1 MGGATGEGG
10 ASAGGSPDPH
20 ALPRRYLTADIPGT
34 GGRIRERPEDF
45 LVDEIPAYEPS
56 GSGEHIYLLVQK
68 RGLSTMEMVEVL
80 SHHFGVR
87 RMDVGCAG
95 LKDKH
100 AITRQVVSIHA
111 PGKDAEDFPEI
122 RHERMQ
128 VLWADRHANKL
139 RPGHLK
145 GNRFSIRIRGVEF
158 TGVRHAKAALDRL
171 ARDGV
176 PNRVGEQ
183 RFGLLGNN
191 HLIGAALVAGDFER
205 VASLLLGPC
214 AQRPGVNPEARA
226 HYVAGRLVEALD
238 AFPRPARAERA
249 MLRELIRGK
258 SFKRAA
264 YAIDMQLQ
272 RFYLSAFQ
280 SAVFNDVLDARLT
293 LGALAALGPGDLAFK
308 HDSGAVFPVDDA
320 LAALPETRERLGC
333 LEISPSG
340 PMWGA
345 RMSRAGGGIDAMET
359 AALAARGATVEQLS
373 AFCERSPRLVDG
385 KRRPLRVP
393 LTNTDVEGGA
403 DEHGA
408 YIRVA
413 FDLPRGAFATAVL
426 PEIMKSA
433 TPPSGGAPDGAD
445 DDESEE

>member
-1 MGGATGEGG
+1 MGGAACEGG
-10 ASAGGSPDPH
+10 ASEGGSTDPH
-20 ALPRRYLTADIPGT
+20 ARPRRYLTADIPGT
-34 GGRIRERPEDF
+34 GGRIRERPQDF

-68 RGLSTMEMVEVL
+68 RGLSTLEMVEVL

-100 AITRQVVSIHA
+100 AITRQVVSIHV
-111 PGKDAEDFPEI
+111 PGKKVEDFPAI

-139 RPGHLK
+139 RPGHLQ
-145 GNRFSIRIRGVEF
+145 GNRFSIRIRGVDF
-158 TGVRHAKAALDRL
+158 TSVRHAKAALDRL
-171 ARDGV
+171 EHLGV

-191 HLIGAALVAGDFER
+191 HLIGAALVVGDFER
-205 VASLLLGPC
+205 MASLLLGPC
-214 AQRPGVNPEARA
+214 AEHPGVNPEARA
-226 HYVAGRLVEALD
+226 HYAAGRLVEALD

-272 RFYLSAFQ
+272 RFYLAAFQ
-280 SAVFNDVLDARLT
+280 SAAFNDVLDERLT
-293 LGALAALGPGDLAFK
+293 RGALAALVPGDLAFK
-308 HDSGAVFPVDDA
+308 HDSGAVFPIDDA
-320 LAALPETRERLGC
+320 LANSPETGERLAR

-340 PMWGA
+340 PMWGG
-345 RMSRAGGGIDAMET
+345 RMSRAGGEVDALEVAT
-359 AALAARGATVEQLS
+359 LGGRGVTVEQMS

-393 LTNTDVEGGA
+393 IANTDVEGGV

-426 PEIMKSA
+426 PEIMKA
-433 TPPSGGAPDGAD
+433 PAPEAPDEAAD
-445 DDESEE
+445 EAEE

>member
-1 MGGATGEGG
+1 MGEAAPDDERE
-10 ASAGGSPDPH
+10 AAGSDPH
-20 ALPRRYLTADIPGT
+20 AAPRRYLTADIPGT
-34 GGRIRERPEDF
+34 GGRIRDRPEDF

-87 RMDVGCAG
+87 RIDVGCAG

-100 AITRQVVSIHA
+100 AVTRQVASIHV
-111 PGKDAEDFPEI
+111 PGRKVEDFPAI
-122 RHERMQ
+122 RHDRME

-145 GNRFSIRIRGVEF
+145 GNRFSIRIRGVDF
-158 TGVRHAKAALDRL
+158 AGVRHAKAVLDRL
-171 ARDGV
+171 ERDGV

-183 RFGLLGNN
+183 RFGMLGNN
-191 HLIGAALVAGDFER
+191 HLVGSAFISGDFER
-205 VASLLLGPC
+205 VAALLLGPC
-214 AQRPGVNPEARA
+214 ARGPGINAQARA
-226 HYVAGRLVEALD
+226 HYAAGRLVEALE

-249 MLRELIRGK
+249 LLRELIRGK
-258 SFKRAA
+258 PFKRAA

-280 SAVFNDVLDARLT
+280 SAVFNTVLDQR
-293 LGALAALGPGDLAFK
+293 LAAGTLATLAPGDLAFK
-308 HDSGAVFPVDDA
+308 HDSGAVFAVDET
-320 LAALPETRERLGC
+320 LAVDPATRERLAR
-333 LEISPSG
+333 LEVSPSG
-340 PMWGA
+340 PMWGG
-345 RMSRAGGGIDAMET
+345 RMTRAAGPVDEVEV
-359 AALAARGATVEQLS
+359 AALREHSVTVEHLA
-373 AFCERSPRLVDG
+373 AFGERSPHLVDG

-393 LTNTDVEGGA
+393 LTNTDVEGGV

-426 PEIMKSA
+426 PEIMKNAAAS
-433 TPPSGGAPDGAD
+433 PDE
-445 DDESEE
+445 DEEE